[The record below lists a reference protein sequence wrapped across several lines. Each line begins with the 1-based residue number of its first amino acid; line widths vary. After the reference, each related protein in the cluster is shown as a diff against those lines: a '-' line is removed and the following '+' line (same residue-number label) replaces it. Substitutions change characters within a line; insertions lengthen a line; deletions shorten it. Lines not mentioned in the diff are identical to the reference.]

1 MFRTAFSVKRLRRR
15 AVESSCALCPL
26 TRQRGA
32 FAAGARDVRRNS
44 RIRIAA
50 DVPIEVSDFKTQ
62 TVPLFKVN
70 QRAEAG
76 FVTSIGF
83 LLRSI
88 SLVVVLHP
96 NGEIVLTRFVTISVP
111 RSVTVLVSYAELN
124 AVMRLLLRRYDRIQ
138 RQAED

>member
-1 MFRTAFSVKRLRRR
+1 MLFRAAFSVKRLRRR
-15 AVESSCALCPL
+15 AVESSFALCPL

-32 FAAGARDVRRNS
+32 FTAGARDVRRNS

-50 DVPIEVSDFKTQ
+50 DVTIEVSDFKTQ

-83 LLRSI
+83 LIKSI
-88 SLVVVLHP
+88 SLVVATHP
-96 NGEIVLTRFVTISVP
+96 ISEIVLTRFVAIGVP
-111 RSVTVLVSYAELN
+111 CSVTVLVSYAELN
-124 AVMRLLLRRYDRIQ
+124 AVMRLL
-138 RQAED
+138 